1 MPSVQCFECGKKYS
15 TDEIIYRCSECGS
28 LLEVTYKEK
37 ELENKLDFES
47 MKKKELGVWKYRP
60 FLPCDKKVSVE
71 GGATPLYEAPKLADW
86 IGIDELYI
94 KHEGDNPT
102 GSFKDRGM
110 TVGVSKAL
118 ELGLDKVGC
127 ASTGNTSA
135 ALSIFGARAGI
146 DSVVLLPAGKVAM
159 GKVAQA
165 LIHGAKVVA
174 IKDNFDRALELIQE
188 AANKLD
194 IYLLNSINPFRLEGQ
209 KTIGFEAIEQL
220 DWETP
225 DRFVLPV
232 GNAGNVT
239 AIHKGMKEWK
249 KTNII
254 DELPKMTGIQ
264 SEGSKPFV
272 EAIKNKKDKIKPEKN
287 PETIATA
294 IRIGNPVNG
303 PKALEAVYETNG
315 TAESVSDEEIIEA
328 QKKLARLEGIGVEP
342 ASASSVAGLKKLIE
356 QGKVIKDEKIVCVT
370 TGHLL
375 KDPQEIIDISEPPIK
390 VEPNFEEIRKVINKK
405 EK

>member
-1 MPSVQCFECGKKYS
+1 MPKVQCFECGEEYS
-15 TDEIIYRCSECGS
+15 SDEIIYRCDKCNS
-28 LLEVTYKEK
+28 LLEVTYSDE
-37 ELENKLDFES
+37 EIREKLDFDLL
-47 MKKKELGVWKYRP
+47 KTKELGVWKYRP
-60 FLPCDKKVSVE
+60 FLPCDKRVSISE
-71 GGATPLYEAPKLADW
+71 GATPLYEAPKLAEW
-86 IGIDELYI
+86 VGIDELYI

-110 TVGVSKAL
+110 TVGVSKAM

-135 ALSIFGARAGI
+135 ALSIFGAKAGI
-146 DSVVLLPAGKVAM
+146 GSVVLLPAGKVAM

-165 LIHGAKVVA
+165 LMHGAKVIA
-174 IKDNFDRALELIQE
+174 IKDNFDRALELVQE

-209 KTIGFEAIEQL
+209 KTIGFEAVEQL
-220 DWETP
+220 GWETP

-239 AIHKGMKEWK
+239 AIYKGMAEWERAG
-249 KTNII
+249 II
-254 DELPKMTGIQ
+254 EKPPTMTGIQ

-272 EAIKNKKDKIKPEKN
+272 EAVKNNKDKITPEKD

-294 IRIGNPVNG
+294 IRIGNPING
-303 PKALEAVYETNG
+303 PKALEAVYQTNG
-315 TAESVSDEEIIEA
+315 SAESVSDEEIIEA

-356 QGKVIKDEKIVCVT
+356 QGRVDSDEKVVCVT

-375 KDPQEIIDISEPPIK
+375 KDPQEIIDILEPPIEVK
-390 VEPNFEEIRKVINKK
+390 PNFEKIKEIID
-405 EK
+405 

>member
-1 MPSVQCFECGKKYS
+1 MYIMPKIECFSCGETYS
-15 TDEIIYRCSECGS
+15 IDEIIYRCPKCDS
-28 LLEVTYKEK
+28 LLEVKYD
-37 ELENKLDFES
+37 LEEIQERLDKES
-47 MKKKELGVWKYRP
+47 MKSRELGVWKYRS
-60 FLPCDKKVSVE
+60 FLPCDKEVTISE
-71 GGATPLYEAPKLADW
+71 GHTPLYEAKKLAEW
-86 IGIDELYI
+86 VGVDELYI

-110 TVGVSKAL
+110 TVGVSKAI
-118 ELGLDKVGC
+118 ELGLEKVGC

-135 ALSIFGARAGI
+135 ALSIYAAKAGI
-146 DSVVLLPAGKVAM
+146 ESVVLLPAGKVAM

-165 LIHGAKVVA
+165 LMHGAKV
-174 IKDNFDRALELIQE
+174 ISIRDNFDKALELIQKATDE
-188 AANKLD
+188 LN
-194 IYLLNSINPFRLEGQ
+194 IYLLNSINPIRLEGQ
-209 KTIGFEAIEQL
+209 KTIGFEAVEQL
-220 DWETP
+220 GWETP

-249 KTNII
+249 KTDII
-254 DELPKMTGIQ
+254 DETPKMTGIQ

-272 EAIKNKKDKIKPEKN
+272 EAIKNKKDKVEPEEN

-303 PKALEAVYETNG
+303 PKALKAVYETNG

-342 ASASSVAGLKKLIE
+342 ASASSVAGLKKLRELDKIDKE
-356 QGKVIKDEKIVCVT
+356 EKIVCVT

-375 KDPQEIIDISEPPIK
+375 KDPQEIIDINEPPIE
-390 VEPNFEEIRKVINKK
+390 VEPTFEEIKRVI
-405 EK
+405 

>member
-1 MPSVQCFECGKKYS
+1 MPSVQCFECEKQYS
-15 TDEIIYRCSECGS
+15 SDEVIYRCRDCGS
-28 LLEVTYKEK
+28 LLEVTYTDE
-37 ELENKLDFES
+37 ELNKKLDFES
-47 MKKKELGVWKYRP
+47 MKSKEIGVWKYRP
-60 FLPCDKKVSVE
+60 FLPCDKKVSISE
-71 GGATPLYEAPKLADW
+71 GATPLYEAPKLADW
-86 IGIDELYI
+86 VGIDELYI

-118 ELGLDKVGC
+118 ELGLNKVGC

-135 ALSIFGARAGI
+135 ALSIYGAKAGI
-146 DSVVLLPAGKVAM
+146 DCVVLLPAGKVAM

-165 LIHGAKVVA
+165 LMHGAKVIA
-174 IKDNFDRALELIQE
+174 IKDNFDRALELIQR
-188 AANKLD
+188 AADELE

-220 DWETP
+220 GWTTP

-239 AIHKGMKEWK
+239 AIYKGMKEWK
-249 KTNII
+249 RTGII
-254 DELPKMTGIQ
+254 EEIPPMTGIQ

-272 EAIKNKKDKIKPEKN
+272 EAVKNKRDKVSPEQN

-315 TAESVSDEEIIEA
+315 TAESVSDEEIVEA
-328 QKKLARLEGIGVEP
+328 QKKLARLGGIGVEP
-342 ASASSVAGLKKLIE
+342 ASASSVAGLKKLVEENKINN
-356 QGKVIKDEKIVCVT
+356 DESVVCVT

-375 KDPQEIIDISEPPIK
+375 KDPQEIIDISEPPIE
-390 VEPNFEEIRKVINKK
+390 VEPEFDAIKKLIN
-405 EK
+405 